1 MKNDETSFNNFA
13 RRMRVSVREKSL
25 MKRTS
30 VANDEEILINHSL
43 SNRKLLIKNSSLIR
57 KMPLNGNRDLINF
70 KAMLYAKGRMS
81 RIGSEIIVSGDLE
94 LKRGGLGKWFEE
106 EWVDIS
112 RPKKGGGFESCGRG
126 DANSGKYPKCV
137 KKSRAASMTPEQIAS
152 AVSRKRR
159 AENSETRVDK
169 KPINVSTMKSDVVT
183 PEIEE
188 ISVKSRNVPT
198 NPELYARVKAQAK
211 QKFNVYPSAYA
222 NAWLVREYKKRGGGY
237 RVEKDDREG
246 LEEKVAP
253 CWEGYVQAGM
263 KKGKN
268 GKMVPNCIPIKQKED
283 ESETVEEKAG
293 IIGSGNP
300 VGRAIQG
307 VGSFL
312 APGNISPIT
321 SPIRS
326 RVYGALVP
334 GGGQGVL
341 SRLKPNRKRQA
352 RCPAGFEFGGR
363 FTDNRF
369 STCGAQLF
377 EIPGPLELISRA
389 IRPTA
394 TPKLPQARAENLS
407 EVLEGNPSNARTIQI
422 SRMAQIPRTGAFQKD
437 KFNRSVADS
446 IKLLKGAPKGE
457 GRMIRRD
464 GVILRPVVPSSV
476 LRSFS
481 ENPDMVDGAMIRA
494 IQLPAD
500 IGADDLAL
508 LGGPSMSKI
517 AFVAPNGVTVSIER
531 SRPFTVGE
539 KRKFPRMINSLA
551 ESSNK
556 DNIIKNIE
564 DFANASDGAFKFGV
578 DSGNI
583 PDALQLVEY
592 TGADGIKRQAPRWL
606 YETFI
611 KPNLAKERKKS

>member
-1 MKNDETSFNNFA
+1 MSNYLNQDFEYFA
-13 RRMRVSVREKSL
+13 RKLRMSMREKTK
-25 MKRTS
+25 MKRTNI
-30 VANDEEILINHSL
+30 ALEQELLFDPENAKTKFLFTKG
-43 SNRKLLIKNSSLIR
+43 SNVRKT
-57 KMPLNGNRDLINF
+57 PLDGNRALLNF
-70 KAMLYAKGRMS
+70 KAKLYLKS
-81 RIGSEIIVSGDLE
+81 RVSRLGAETFIGDET
-94 LKRGGLGKWFEE
+94 KRGGLGKWFEE

-137 KKSRAASMTPEQIAS
+137 KKSRAMSMTAEQIAS

-159 AENSETRVDK
+159 AENSETREDK
-169 KPINVSTMKSDVVT
+169 KPINVSTFKSDVAT
-183 PEIEE
+183 I
-188 ISVKSRNVPT
+188 KSENIPT
-198 NPELYARVKAQAK
+198 DSELYARVKAEAK
-211 QKFNVYPSAYA
+211 KKFNVYPSAYA

-237 RVEKDDREG
+237 RVGKDDSEG
-246 LEEKVAP
+246 LEEK
-253 CWEGYVQAGM
+253 AGL
-263 KKGKN
+263 
-268 GKMVPNCIPIKQKED
+268 V
-283 ESETVEEKAG
+283 
-293 IIGSGNP
+293 GSGNP
-300 VGRAIQG
+300 VGRALQSA
-307 VGSFL
+307 GSFL
-312 APGNISPIT
+312 TPGNISPIT

-326 RVYGALVP
+326 RVYGALIP

-341 SRLKPNRKRQA
+341 SRLKPNRRRQA

-377 EIPGPLELISRA
+377 EIPGPLELIRRA
-389 IRPTA
+389 MRPTA
-394 TPKLPQARAENLS
+394 SPKLPTARAENLS
-407 EVLEGNPSNARTIQI
+407 EVLEGNPSNTRTIQI
-422 SRMAQIPRTGAFQKD
+422 QRMAQIPRTGAFQKD

-446 IKLLKGAPKGE
+446 IKLLKGAPRGE

-476 LRSFS
+476 LRSFG
-481 ENPDMVDGAMIRA
+481 ENPDMEDGAMIRA

-531 SRPFTVGE
+531 SRPFTIGE

-564 DFANASDGAFKFGV
+564 DFAKNSDGAFKFIADTGT
-578 DSGNI
+578 I
-583 PDALQLVEY
+583 PDALELVKY
-592 TGADGIKRQAPRWL
+592 TGTDGIKRTAPRWL

-611 KPNLAKERKKS
+611 KPDLAKNRKKN

>member
-1 MKNDETSFNNFA
+1 MSNHLNQDFEYFA
-13 RRMRVSVREKSL
+13 RKLRMSMREKTL
-25 MKRTS
+25 MKRTNLVS
-30 VANDEEILINHSL
+30 GDELYFNPENVKTRFIFTSGSDL
-43 SNRKLLIKNSSLIR
+43 RKA
-57 KMPLNGNRDLINF
+57 PLNGSRALLNF
-70 KAMLYAKGRMS
+70 KAKLYMKA
-81 RIGSEIIVSGDLE
+81 RISKLGAETFIGDE
-94 LKRGGLGKWFEE
+94 TKRGGLGKWFEE

-112 RPKKGGGFESCGRG
+112 RPKKGGGFEPCGRN

-137 KKSRAASMTPEQIAS
+137 KKATAMRMTAEEIDS
-152 AVSRKRR
+152 AVRRKRR
-159 AENSETRVDK
+159 AETSESREEN
-169 KPINVSTMKSDVVT
+169 KPINVSTFKAD
-183 PEIEE
+183 EAD
-188 ISVKSRNVPT
+188 SVKGVNIPT
-198 NPELYARVKAQAK
+198 DPELYARVKAEAK
-211 QKFNVYPSAYA
+211 KKFAVYPSAYA

-237 RVEKDDREG
+237 RT
-246 LEEKVAP
+246 
-253 CWEGYVQAGM
+253 
-263 KKGKN
+263 GKQN
-268 GKMVPNCIPIKQKED
+268 
-283 ESETVEEKAG
+283 ESEDIDIKAG
-293 IIGSGNP
+293 TIGASSGI
-300 VGRAIQG
+300 GRAIQG
-307 VGSFL
+307 IGSTL
-312 APGNISPIT
+312 TPGNISPIT

-326 RVYGALVP
+326 RIYGALVP
-334 GGGQGVL
+334 GGGGGAL

-377 EIPGPLELISRA
+377 EIPGPLALAARA
-389 IRPTA
+389 IRATTA
-394 TPKLPQARAENLS
+394 PKLPQARAENLS
-407 EVLEGNPSNARTIQI
+407 EVLEGSPTNARTIQI
-422 SRMAQIPRTGAFQKD
+422 QRMAQIPRTGAFQKD
-437 KFNRSVADS
+437 KFNRSVGES
-446 IKLLKGAPKGE
+446 IKLLKAAPAGE

-464 GVILRPVVPSSV
+464 GVVLRPVVPSSV

-531 SRPFTVGE
+531 SRPFTIGE

-556 DNIIKNIE
+556 DNIIKNVE
-564 DFANASDGAFKFGV
+564 DFAKASEGAFKFSV
-578 DSGNI
+578 DTANI

-592 TGADGIKRQAPRWL
+592 TGLDGVKREAPRWL

-611 KPNLAKERKKS
+611 KPDLAKERKKK

>member
-1 MKNDETSFNNFA
+1 MSNYLNQNFEYFA
-13 RRMRVSVREKSL
+13 RKLRISVREKTL
-25 MKRTS
+25 LKRTNI
-30 VANDEEILINHSL
+30 VLGNETYFDP
-43 SNRKLLIKNSSLIR
+43 SNSKRKTIFTKGSALR
-57 KMPLNGNRDLINF
+57 KTPLNGDRSLLNF
-70 KAMLYAKGRMS
+70 KATLYVKS
-81 RIGSEIIVSGDLE
+81 RTSRLGSETFIGDE
-94 LKRGGLGKWFEE
+94 TKRGGLGKWFEE

-137 KKSRAASMTPEQIAS
+137 KKSRAMSMTPEQIAS
-152 AVSRKRR
+152 AVNRKRR
-159 AENSETRVDK
+159 AENSQTREDK
-169 KPINVSTMKSDVVT
+169 KPINVSTIKSDEFT
-183 PEIEE
+183 
-188 ISVKSRNVPT
+188 VKSENIPT
-198 NPELYARVKAQAK
+198 DPELYARVKAEAK
-211 QKFNVYPSAYA
+211 KKFNVYPSAYA

-237 RVEKDDREG
+237 RVGKDDSEG
-246 LEEKVAP
+246 L
-253 CWEGYVQAGM
+253 
-263 KKGKN
+263 
-268 GKMVPNCIPIKQKED
+268 
-283 ESETVEEKAG
+283 EEKAG
-293 IIGSGNP
+293 IIGSSSGA
-300 VGRAIQG
+300 GRALQG
-307 VGSFL
+307 IGSAL
-312 APGNISPIT
+312 TPGNISPLT

-326 RVYGALVP
+326 RVYGALIP
-334 GGGQGVL
+334 GGGQGAL

-377 EIPGPLELISRA
+377 EIPGPLELIRRA
-389 IRPTA
+389 MRPTA
-394 TPKLPQARAENLS
+394 APKLPQARAENLS

-437 KFNRSVADS
+437 KFNASVRQS
-446 IKLLKGAPKGE
+446 ISTLKGAPAGE

-481 ENPDMVDGAMIRA
+481 ENPDMVDGAMVRA

-531 SRPFTVGE
+531 SRPFTIGE

-551 ESSNK
+551 ESSTK

-564 DFANASDGAFKFGV
+564 DFAKNSEGAFKFIA
-578 DSGNI
+578 DTGNI
-583 PDALQLVEY
+583 PDALALVEY
-592 TGADGIKRQAPRWL
+592 TGADGVKRTAPRWL

-611 KPNLAKERKKS
+611 KPDLAKQRKKK

>member
-1 MKNDETSFNNFA
+1 MSMRMKTA
-13 RRMRVSVREKSL
+13 
-25 MKRTS
+25 MKRTNIVS
-30 VANDEEILINHSL
+30 GEELYFNPDNAKTKFLFTKGSDV
-43 SNRKLLIKNSSLIR
+43 RKTPLDGSRTLL
-57 KMPLNGNRDLINF
+57 NF
-70 KAMLYAKGRMS
+70 KAKLYLKS
-81 RIGSEIIVSGDLE
+81 RSSRLGAETFVGDE
-94 LKRGGLGKWFEE
+94 TKRGGLGKWFEE

-112 RPKKGGGFESCGRG
+112 RPKKGGGFEPCGRG

-137 KKSRAASMTPEQIAS
+137 KKSRAMSMTAEQIAS
-152 AVSRKRR
+152 AVNRKRR
-159 AENSETRVDK
+159 AENSQTRDDK
-169 KPINVSTMKSDVVT
+169 KPINVSTFKSEEN
-183 PEIEE
+183 EIK
-188 ISVKSRNVPT
+188 SVNIPT
-198 NPELYARVKAQAK
+198 DPDLYARVKAEAK
-211 QKFNVYPSAYA
+211 KKFNVYPSAYA

-237 RVEKDDREG
+237 RVGKDDSDG
-246 LEEKVAP
+246 LEEK
-253 CWEGYVQAGM
+253 AGLV
-263 KKGKN
+263 GS
-268 GKMVPNCIPIKQKED
+268 G
-283 ESETVEEKAG
+283 SG
-293 IIGSGNP
+293 IGRALQGIGSA
-300 VGRAIQG
+300 VT
-307 VGSFL
+307 
-312 APGNISPIT
+312 PGNISPIT

-334 GGGQGVL
+334 GGGGGAL

-377 EIPGPLELISRA
+377 EIPGPLELARRA
-389 IRPTA
+389 IRATA
-394 TPKLPQARAENLS
+394 APKLPQARAENLS
-407 EVLEGNPSNARTIQI
+407 EVLEGSPTAARTIQI
-422 SRMAQIPRTGAFQKD
+422 QRMAQIPRTGAFQKD
-437 KFNRSVADS
+437 RFNRSVADS
-446 IKLLKGAPKGE
+446 VNLLKGAPKGE

-481 ENPDMVDGAMIRA
+481 ENPDMVDGAMVRA

-517 AFVAPNGVTVSIER
+517 AFVAPNGVTISIER
-531 SRPFTVGE
+531 SRPFTIGE

-564 DFANASDGAFKFGV
+564 DFANASEGAFKFNV
-578 DSGNI
+578 DSGDI

-592 TGADGIKRQAPRWL
+592 TGADGVKRKAPRWL

-611 KPNLAKERKKS
+611 KPDLAKERKKS

>member
-1 MKNDETSFNNFA
+1 MKNHDTSFNNFA

-30 VANDEEILINHSL
+30 MVHQEEISINHHASR
-43 SNRKLLIKNSSLIR
+43 RKLLVKNASILR
-57 KMPLNGNRDLINF
+57 KMPLNGNRDLLNF
-70 KAMLYAKGRMS
+70 KAMLYVKGRMS
-81 RIGSEIIVSGDLE
+81 RVGSEIFVSDNQE
-94 LKRGGLGKWFEE
+94 LKRGGLGKWFAE

-112 RPKKGGGFESCGRG
+112 RPKKGGGFEPCGRG

-137 KKSRAASMTPEQIAS
+137 KKSRAMSMTPEQIAS

-159 AENSETRVDK
+159 AENSQTREDK
-169 KPINVSTMKSDVVT
+169 KPIYVSTIKSDVVT
-183 PEIEE
+183 I
-188 ISVKSRNVPT
+188 KSENIPT
-198 NPELYARVKAQAK
+198 DPELYARVKAEAK
-211 QKFNVYPSAYA
+211 KKFNVYPSAYA

-237 RVEKDDREG
+237 RVGKKDD
-246 LEEKVAP
+246 LE
-253 CWEGYVQAGM
+253 
-263 KKGKN
+263 
-268 GKMVPNCIPIKQKED
+268 D
-283 ESETVEEKAG
+283 LEEKAG
-293 IIGSGNP
+293 IIGAGTP
-300 VGRAIQG
+300 IGRAIQG
-307 VGSFL
+307 IGSTL
-312 APGNISPIT
+312 TPGNISPIS

-326 RVYGALVP
+326 RIYGALVP
-334 GGGQGVL
+334 GGGGGAL
-341 SRLKPNRKRQA
+341 SRFKPNRKRQA

-377 EIPGPLELISRA
+377 EIPGPLALIARA
-389 IRPTA
+389 IRA
-394 TPKLPQARAENLS
+394 SRTPKLPQARAENLS

-437 KFNRSVADS
+437 KFNASVRQS
-446 IKLLKGAPKGE
+446 ISTLKGAPAGE

-481 ENPDMVDGAMIRA
+481 ENPDMVDGAMVRA

-517 AFVAPNGVTVSIER
+517 AFVAPNGVTISIER
-531 SRPFTVGE
+531 SRPFTIGE

-564 DFANASDGAFKFGV
+564 DFAKNSDGAFKFNADTG
-578 DSGNI
+578 SI
-583 PDALQLVEY
+583 PDALEMVEY
-592 TGADGIKRQAPRWL
+592 TGLDGVKRTAPRWL

-611 KPNLAKERKKS
+611 KPDLAKQRKKK

>member
-1 MKNDETSFNNFA
+1 MSNYLNQDFEYFA
-13 RRMRVSVREKSL
+13 RKLRMSMREKTK
-25 MKRTS
+25 MKRTNI
-30 VANDEEILINHSL
+30 ALGQELLFDPENAKTKFLFTKG
-43 SNRKLLIKNSSLIR
+43 SNVRKT
-57 KMPLNGNRDLINF
+57 PLDGNRALLNF
-70 KAMLYAKGRMS
+70 KAKLYLKS
-81 RIGSEIIVSGDLE
+81 RVSRLGAETFIGDET
-94 LKRGGLGKWFEE
+94 KRGGLGKWFEE

-137 KKSRAASMTPEQIAS
+137 KKSRAMSMTAEQIAS

-159 AENSETRVDK
+159 AENSETREDK
-169 KPINVSTMKSDVVT
+169 KPINVSTFKSDVAT
-183 PEIEE
+183 I
-188 ISVKSRNVPT
+188 KSENIPT
-198 NPELYARVKAQAK
+198 DSELYARVKAEAK
-211 QKFNVYPSAYA
+211 KKFNVYPSAYA

-237 RVEKDDREG
+237 RVGKDDSEG
-246 LEEKVAP
+246 LEEK
-253 CWEGYVQAGM
+253 AGL
-263 KKGKN
+263 
-268 GKMVPNCIPIKQKED
+268 V
-283 ESETVEEKAG
+283 
-293 IIGSGNP
+293 GSGNP
-300 VGRAIQG
+300 VGRALQSA
-307 VGSFL
+307 GSFL
-312 APGNISPIT
+312 TPGNISPIT

-326 RVYGALVP
+326 RVYGALIP

-341 SRLKPNRKRQA
+341 SRLKPNRRRQA

-377 EIPGPLELISRA
+377 EIPGPLELIRRA
-389 IRPTA
+389 MRPTA
-394 TPKLPQARAENLS
+394 SPKLPTARAENLS
-407 EVLEGNPSNARTIQI
+407 EVLEGNPSNTRTIQI
-422 SRMAQIPRTGAFQKD
+422 QRMAQIPRTGAFQKD

-446 IKLLKGAPKGE
+446 IKLLKGAPRGE

-476 LRSFS
+476 LRSFG
-481 ENPDMVDGAMIRA
+481 ENPDMEDGAMIRA

-531 SRPFTVGE
+531 SRPFTIGE

-564 DFANASDGAFKFGV
+564 DFAKNSDGAFKFIADTGT
-578 DSGNI
+578 I
-583 PDALQLVEY
+583 PDALELVKY
-592 TGADGIKRQAPRWL
+592 TGTDGIKRTAPRWL

-611 KPNLAKERKKS
+611 KPDLAKNRKKN

>member
-1 MKNDETSFNNFA
+1 MSNYLNQNFEYFA
-13 RRMRVSVREKSL
+13 RKLRISVREKTL
-25 MKRTS
+25 LKRTNI
-30 VANDEEILINHSL
+30 VLGNETYFDP
-43 SNRKLLIKNSSLIR
+43 SNSKRKTIFTKGSALR
-57 KMPLNGNRDLINF
+57 KTPLNGDRSLLNF
-70 KAMLYAKGRMS
+70 KATLYVKS
-81 RIGSEIIVSGDLE
+81 RTSRLGSETFIGDE
-94 LKRGGLGKWFEE
+94 TKRGGLGKWFEE

-112 RPKKGGGFESCGRG
+112 RPKKGGGFESCGRE

-137 KKSRAASMTPEQIAS
+137 KKSRAMSMTPEQIAS
-152 AVSRKRR
+152 AVNRKRR
-159 AENSETRVDK
+159 AENSQTREDK
-169 KPINVSTMKSDVVT
+169 KPINVSTIKSDEFT
-183 PEIEE
+183 
-188 ISVKSRNVPT
+188 VKSENIPT
-198 NPELYARVKAQAK
+198 DPELYARVKAEAK
-211 QKFNVYPSAYA
+211 KKFNVYPSAYA

-237 RVEKDDREG
+237 RVGKDDSEG
-246 LEEKVAP
+246 LEEK
-253 CWEGYVQAGM
+253 AGLV
-263 KKGKN
+263 GSSS
-268 GKMVPNCIPIKQKED
+268 G
-283 ESETVEEKAG
+283 AG
-293 IIGSGNP
+293 RALQGIGS
-300 VGRAIQG
+300 A
-307 VGSFL
+307 L
-312 APGNISPIT
+312 TPGNISPLT

-326 RVYGALVP
+326 RVYGALIP
-334 GGGQGVL
+334 GGGQGAL

-377 EIPGPLELISRA
+377 EIPGPLELIRRA
-389 IRPTA
+389 MRPTA
-394 TPKLPQARAENLS
+394 APKLPQARAENLS

-437 KFNRSVADS
+437 KFNSSVRQS
-446 IKLLKGAPKGE
+446 ISTLKGAPAGE

-481 ENPDMVDGAMIRA
+481 ENPDMVDGAMVRA

-531 SRPFTVGE
+531 SRPFTIGE

-551 ESSNK
+551 ESSTK

-564 DFANASDGAFKFGV
+564 DFAKNSEGAFKFIA
-578 DSGNI
+578 DTGNI
-583 PDALQLVEY
+583 PDALALVEY
-592 TGADGIKRQAPRWL
+592 TGADGVKRTAPRWL

-611 KPNLAKERKKS
+611 KPDLAKQRKKK

>member
-1 MKNDETSFNNFA
+1 MSNYLNQNFEYFA
-13 RRMRVSVREKSL
+13 RKLRISVREKTL
-25 MKRTS
+25 LKRTNIVSGNETYFDPSNSKGKTIFTKGS
-30 VANDEEILINHSL
+30 VL
-43 SNRKLLIKNSSLIR
+43 RKT
-57 KMPLNGNRDLINF
+57 PLNGDRSLLNF
-70 KAMLYAKGRMS
+70 KATLYVKS
-81 RIGSEIIVSGDLE
+81 RTSRLGSETFIGDE
-94 LKRGGLGKWFEE
+94 TKRGGLGKWFDE

-137 KKSRAASMTPEQIAS
+137 KKSRAMSMTPEQIAS
-152 AVSRKRR
+152 AVNRKRR
-159 AENSETRVDK
+159 AENSQTREDK
-169 KPINVSTMKSDVVT
+169 KPINVSTIKSDEFT
-183 PEIEE
+183 
-188 ISVKSRNVPT
+188 VKSENIPT
-198 NPELYARVKAQAK
+198 DPELYARVKADAK
-211 QKFNVYPSAYA
+211 KKFNVYPSAYA

-237 RVEKDDREG
+237 RVGKDDSEG
-246 LEEKVAP
+246 LEEK
-253 CWEGYVQAGM
+253 AGLV
-263 KKGKN
+263 G
-268 GKMVPNCIPIKQKED
+268 
-283 ESETVEEKAG
+283 SSSSAG
-293 IIGSGNP
+293 RALQGIGS
-300 VGRAIQG
+300 A
-307 VGSFL
+307 L
-312 APGNISPIT
+312 TPGNISPLT

-326 RVYGALVP
+326 RVYGALIP

-377 EIPGPLELISRA
+377 EIPGPLELIRRA
-389 IRPTA
+389 MRPTA
-394 TPKLPQARAENLS
+394 APKLPQARAENLS

-437 KFNRSVADS
+437 KFNASVRQS
-446 IKLLKGAPKGE
+446 ISTLKGAPAGE

-464 GVILRPVVPSSV
+464 GVVLRPVVPSSV

-481 ENPDMVDGAMIRA
+481 ENPDMVDGAMVRA

-531 SRPFTVGE
+531 SRPFTIGE

-551 ESSNK
+551 ESSTK

-564 DFANASDGAFKFGV
+564 DFAKNSDGAFKFIADTG
-578 DSGNI
+578 SI
-583 PDALQLVEY
+583 PDALALVEY
-592 TGADGIKRQAPRWL
+592 TGADGVKRTAPRWL

-611 KPNLAKERKKS
+611 KPDLAKQRKKK

>member
-1 MKNDETSFNNFA
+1 
-13 RRMRVSVREKSL
+13 

-30 VANDEEILINHSL
+30 MVHQEEISINHHASR
-43 SNRKLLIKNSSLIR
+43 RKLLVKNASILR
-57 KMPLNGNRDLINF
+57 KMPLNGNRDLLNF
-70 KAMLYAKGRMS
+70 KAMLYVKGRMS
-81 RIGSEIIVSGDLE
+81 RVGSEIFVSDNQE
-94 LKRGGLGKWFEE
+94 LKRGGLGKWFAE

-137 KKSRAASMTPEQIAS
+137 KKSRAMSMTPEQIAS

-159 AENSETRVDK
+159 AENSQTREDK
-169 KPINVSTMKSDVVT
+169 KPINVSTIKSDVVT
-183 PEIEE
+183 I
-188 ISVKSRNVPT
+188 KSENIPAD
-198 NPELYARVKAQAK
+198 PDLYARVKAEAK
-211 QKFNVYPSAYA
+211 KKFNVYPSAYA

-237 RVEKDDREG
+237 RVGKDDSEG
-246 LEEKVAP
+246 LEEK
-253 CWEGYVQAGM
+253 AGL
-263 KKGKN
+263 
-268 GKMVPNCIPIKQKED
+268 
-283 ESETVEEKAG
+283 
-293 IIGSGNP
+293 IGSGNP
-300 VGRAIQG
+300 VGRALQSA
-307 VGSFL
+307 GSFL
-312 APGNISPIT
+312 TPGNISPIN

-326 RVYGALVP
+326 RLYGALIP
-334 GGGQGVL
+334 GGGQGAL

-377 EIPGPLELISRA
+377 EIPGPLELIRRA
-389 IRPTA
+389 MRPTA
-394 TPKLPQARAENLS
+394 APKLPQARAENLS

-437 KFNRSVADS
+437 KFNASVRQS
-446 IKLLKGAPKGE
+446 ISTLKGAPAGE

-464 GVILRPVVPSSV
+464 GVVLRPVVPSSV

-481 ENPDMVDGAMIRA
+481 ENPDMVDGAMVRA

-517 AFVAPNGVTVSIER
+517 AFVAPNGVTISIER
-531 SRPFTVGE
+531 SRPFTIGE

-551 ESSNK
+551 ESSTK

-564 DFANASDGAFKFGV
+564 DFAKNSDGAFKFNA
-578 DSGNI
+578 DTRSI
-583 PDALQLVEY
+583 PEALEMVEY
-592 TGADGIKRQAPRWL
+592 TGADGVKRTAPRWL

-611 KPNLAKERKKS
+611 KPDLVKQRKKK

>member
-1 MKNDETSFNNFA
+1 MSNYLNQNFEYFA
-13 RRMRVSVREKSL
+13 RKLRISVREKTL
-25 MKRTS
+25 LKRTNIVSGGETYFDPSNSKGKTIFTKGS
-30 VANDEEILINHSL
+30 VL
-43 SNRKLLIKNSSLIR
+43 RKT
-57 KMPLNGNRDLINF
+57 PLNGDRSLLNF
-70 KAMLYAKGRMS
+70 KATLYVKS
-81 RIGSEIIVSGDLE
+81 RTSRLGSETFIGDE
-94 LKRGGLGKWFEE
+94 TKRGGLGKWFDE

-137 KKSRAASMTPEQIAS
+137 KKSRAMSMTPEQIAS
-152 AVSRKRR
+152 AVNRKRR
-159 AENSETRVDK
+159 AENSQTREDK
-169 KPINVSTMKSDVVT
+169 KPINVSTIKSDEFT
-183 PEIEE
+183 
-188 ISVKSRNVPT
+188 VKSENIPT
-198 NPELYARVKAQAK
+198 DPELYARVKADAK
-211 QKFNVYPSAYA
+211 KKFNVYPSAYA

-237 RVEKDDREG
+237 RVGKDDSEG
-246 LEEKVAP
+246 LEEK
-253 CWEGYVQAGM
+253 AGLV
-263 KKGKN
+263 G
-268 GKMVPNCIPIKQKED
+268 
-283 ESETVEEKAG
+283 SSSSAG
-293 IIGSGNP
+293 RALQGIGS
-300 VGRAIQG
+300 A
-307 VGSFL
+307 L
-312 APGNISPIT
+312 TPGNISPLT

-326 RVYGALVP
+326 RVYGALIP

-377 EIPGPLELISRA
+377 EIPGPLELIRRA
-389 IRPTA
+389 MRPTA
-394 TPKLPQARAENLS
+394 APKLPQARAENLS

-437 KFNRSVADS
+437 KFNASVRQS
-446 IKLLKGAPKGE
+446 ISTLKGAPAGE

-464 GVILRPVVPSSV
+464 GVVLRPVVPSSV

-481 ENPDMVDGAMIRA
+481 ENPDMVDGAMVRA

-531 SRPFTVGE
+531 SRPFTIGE

-551 ESSNK
+551 ESSTK

-564 DFANASDGAFKFGV
+564 DFAKNSDGAFKFIADTG
-578 DSGNI
+578 SI
-583 PDALQLVEY
+583 PDALALVEY
-592 TGADGIKRQAPRWL
+592 TGADGVKRTAPRWL

-611 KPNLAKERKKS
+611 KPDLAKQRKKK